1 VHGNPQEALVDQE
14 QQERFKH
21 AVERKARASEA
32 ASQATQ
38 HDTAQPEGGA
48 IQGDQESL
56 RSPAQPQDTFSARE
70 KNTRHRKVTA
80 DKWNQ

>member
-1 VHGNPQEALVDQE
+1 VDQE
-14 QQERFKH
+14 QQERFKD

-32 ASQATQ
+32 ASRSTQ
-38 HDTAQPEGGA
+38 HGSPGNEDGA

-56 RSPAQPQDTFSARE
+56 RSPSQPQDTFSARE